1 MAMQINTNKANLSN
15 KVLLYF
21 SYPLKHTHYN
31 LLGGIVWICG
41 LLPFLPFF
49 GVLRNS
55 LILPHQW
62 HSPEKSRLLHC
73 QPHRVPVLFDSVFC
87 GSLDTPQP
95 PHPRFFQHPFMLYCL
110 ALLLFSKPDSGW
122 GWGLHIER
130 RMKGG

>member
-95 PHPRFFQHPFMLYCL
+95 PNPPTPVFSNTPSCCIVW
-110 ALLLFSKPDSGW
+110 LFYYFPNQ
-122 GWGLHIER
+122 IQ
-130 RMKGG
+130 GGDGGCILRGG